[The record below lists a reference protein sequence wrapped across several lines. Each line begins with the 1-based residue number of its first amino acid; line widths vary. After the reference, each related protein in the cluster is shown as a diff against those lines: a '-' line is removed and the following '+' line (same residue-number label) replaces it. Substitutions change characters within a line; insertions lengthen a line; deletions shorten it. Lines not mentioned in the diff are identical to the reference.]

1 MIRNNKYG
9 DTRTRRHGDT
19 SPLHRFSD
27 SPDRIFFERVTIL
40 GVGLIGAS
48 FALAM
53 KKYKLCNHLTGNG
66 RRPENLQRAKEIGII
81 DSFEL
86 DPARACNDS
95 DLVLFATPVGNFIE
109 IAKKIRT
116 SLKKGSLITD
126 VGSVKGRLVY
136 DMEALMPEGTY
147 FIGGHPIAGS
157 SRSGIDTATADIFR
171 GAKCILTPTEK
182 THGGTLEKLIHIWKT
197 LGCIVEL
204 INPDEHDRIYAMVSH
219 LPHLISY
226 AIINAVA
233 DVDSSYLKFAGQG
246 FMSTTRIAS
255 SSPDLWRDI
264 CILNKDNL
272 LKSIDIFNNN
282 LERLSQYLRASDFG
296 SLEREFE
303 RARTLREG
311 IGKH

>member
-1 MIRNNKYG
+1 MI
-9 DTRTRRHGDT
+9 
-19 SPLHRFSD
+19 D
-27 SPDRIFFERVTIL
+27 SPDLPSFNRVTIL

-53 KKYKLCNHLTGNG
+53 KKYKLCNHLTGHG
-66 RRPENLQRAKEIGII
+66 RRIENLQRAKERGII

-86 DPARACNDS
+86 DPVKACDDS

-109 IAKKIRT
+109 IAKKIRP
-116 SLKKGSLITD
+116 SLKKGSLVTD

-136 DMEALMPEGTY
+136 DMEALMPEGTS

-157 SRSGIDTATADIFR
+157 SRTGIDTATADIFR

-182 THGGTLEKLIHIWKT
+182 TYRDALKKLSHIWKT
-197 LGCIVEL
+197 FGCIVEL

-219 LPHLISY
+219 LPHLIAY
-226 AIINAVA
+226 AIVNAVA
-233 DVDSSYLKFAGQG
+233 DVDGSYMKFAGQG

-255 SSPDLWRDI
+255 SSPELWRDI

-272 LKSIDIFNNN
+272 LKSVEIFKNN
-282 LERLSQYLRASDFG
+282 LERLSQYLRASDFE

-311 IGKH
+311 IGQN